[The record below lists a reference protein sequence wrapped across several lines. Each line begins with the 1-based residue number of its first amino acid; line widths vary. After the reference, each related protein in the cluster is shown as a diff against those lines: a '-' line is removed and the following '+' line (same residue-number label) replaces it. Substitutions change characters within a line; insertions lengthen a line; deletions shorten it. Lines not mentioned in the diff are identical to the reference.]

1 MSPSRAALVPSRH
14 EPGCDP
20 GRVDARGMRWVA
32 NVSEA
37 TGERAAT
44 DGWVATAAC

>member
-1 MSPSRAALVPSRH
+1 MSQA
-14 EPGCDP
+14 DP

-44 DGWVATAAC
+44 GWVAYSMPSGDT